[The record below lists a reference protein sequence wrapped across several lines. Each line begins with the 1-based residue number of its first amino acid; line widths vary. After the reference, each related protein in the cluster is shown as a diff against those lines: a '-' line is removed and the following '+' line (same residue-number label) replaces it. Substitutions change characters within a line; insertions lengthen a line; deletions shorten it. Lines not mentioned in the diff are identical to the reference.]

1 MIIKYYKWK
10 HSEQKILKGSCNQFL
25 NLKDCQFYQPFFSLY
40 FNIHNTKNSH
50 KLIDINRRFFMKEI
64 INIIKDQYET
74 SNVFMDCII
83 EDKKNQNI
91 YTEEL
96 FCKCIPILDPLY
108 FMMNNYNNTIYRNPI
123 LPSNYSYNTYNKIND
138 MNNTS
143 YIDNLFSYICSELT
157 LQNINPSFPIYYGSI
172 IGIKENLKYDITDEY
187 SDYKEET
194 WFHKNLGKT
203 HTIDMY
209 VSSDEEEDSDIS
221 EGDDTSSKCSSNN
234 NDYIARLKNIP
245 CLHFFIEKLEGTLED
260 ILDDIN
266 NLNIDIILSCIF
278 QISFALSYLQI
289 LFQLFL
295 VDEDLR
301 LNFFLLGGCHLL

>member
-123 LPSNYSYNTYNKIND
+123 LPSNYSYNTYNKIN
-138 MNNTS
+138 S
-143 YIDNLFSYICSELT
+143 Y
-157 LQNINPSFPIYYGSI
+157 
-172 IGIKENLKYDITDEY
+172 
-187 SDYKEET
+187 
-194 WFHKNLGKT
+194 
-203 HTIDMY
+203 
-209 VSSDEEEDSDIS
+209 SS
-221 EGDDTSSKCSSNN
+221 
-234 NDYIARLKNIP
+234 
-245 CLHFFIEKLEGTLED
+245 
-260 ILDDIN
+260 
-266 NLNIDIILSCIF
+266 
-278 QISFALSYLQI
+278 
-289 LFQLFL
+289 
-295 VDEDLR
+295 
-301 LNFFLLGGCHLL
+301 